1 MSAAKKTST
10 ASGKR
15 GKTPI
20 KMIRADVDAEFLKHA
35 GRALTPGAST
45 ELVEIFDATIG
56 KFAKKQKKDVWKDPK
71 FRAFILLA
79 ARRIGKK
86 VAGGRGTLKKA
97 DLRKAAVV
105 VMLDMHGMCPKP
117 KAATHFE
124 FKAQAKEGQVCQP
137 FLEAQLT

>member
-1 MSAAKKTST
+1 MGMAKNKPKS
-10 ASGKR
+10 K
-15 GKTPI
+15 GKTTI
-20 KMIRADVDAEFLKHA
+20 KEIRADVDAEFLKYA
-35 GRALTPGAST
+35 GRALTPGGKT

-56 KFAKKQKKDVWKDPK
+56 KFAKKKAKDVWKDAK

-86 VAGGRGTLKKA
+86 VAAGAGAIKKNE
-97 DLRKAAVV
+97 LRKAAVI
-105 VMLDMHGMCPKP
+105 VMIDMHGMCPKP

-124 FKAQAKEGQVCQP
+124 FKKQSKQGEVCQP